1 MGIEW
6 GYSEKY
12 VAYSI
17 YIPIIRNRDWVDSE
31 KLPEDVNGEI
41 FQEEKWKM
49 SWFNSGKLDL
59 YVILCPE
66 VRGAIFWVN

>member
-6 GYSEKY
+6 GYSEKC